1 MEKKS
6 ITSYFQ
12 KKNLNNH
19 FKNKFSINLTAVEEE
34 KTKSRNKR
42 IGHRRQISDSFH
54 RDIIENIKIDNMAE
68 GINNMT
74 VKDAIEEKKE
84 EEENKIN
91 EDDKEADL
99 LNINNNKDI
108 FEIELDNK
116 KIELRNDNKNISEQ
130 LKEKSKKLEVLENE
144 IKLIN
149 KKYAKREEEYLGEI
163 ENYKKKILIIQ
174 KEKQDLI
181 NKLNNSKI
189 NIYKLGIINS
199 DLNKKIKEKENEL
212 KNLKN
217 ELKDYEQKF
226 DIENIIINNL
236 KKNKDEFINK
246 IDMLE
251 KEVINLNNKLNS
263 QNRINRNEMMCVNF
277 TSSDQNIN
285 YSIPC
290 TSSDIFA
297 ELEEKLYKE
306 YPKYPMY

>member
-1 MEKKS
+1 
-6 ITSYFQ
+6 
-12 KKNLNNH
+12 
-19 FKNKFSINLTAVEEE
+19 
-34 KTKSRNKR
+34 
-42 IGHRRQISDSFH
+42 
-54 RDIIENIKIDNMAE
+54 MAE

-189 NIYKLGIINS
+189 NTLHI
-199 DLNKKIKEKENEL
+199 
-212 KNLKN
+212 
-217 ELKDYEQKF
+217 
-226 DIENIIINNL
+226 
-236 KKNKDEFINK
+236 
-246 IDMLE
+246 
-251 KEVINLNNKLNS
+251 
-263 QNRINRNEMMCVNF
+263 
-277 TSSDQNIN
+277 
-285 YSIPC
+285 
-290 TSSDIFA
+290 
-297 ELEEKLYKE
+297 
-306 YPKYPMY
+306 